1 MGKKNYFRTKTVLR
15 GRIFHPDIL
24 SMDLVKQV
32 CELLRFQGWEELFL
46 EPSLI
51 YEKEVVDFY
60 TNLVILEGDV
70 VSSSV
75 KGVDIVFDA
84 TKLGEILHIPSVGIN
99 EYNWSFDEYSSL
111 PARFSQGRVNS
122 RAQTVLKG
130 IMRSLH
136 KLLFEIVHK
145 VILPRGHQRH
155 IASIRD
161 MGLMSALECKE
172 RIDWPTLIIKHLA
185 RIVDPQLGSHQ
196 LAFGNL

>member
-1 MGKKNYFRTKTVLR
+1 M
-15 GRIFHPDIL
+15 
-24 SMDLVKQV
+24 
-32 CELLRFQGWEELFL
+32 
-46 EPSLI
+46 
-51 YEKEVVDFY
+51 
-60 TNLVILEGDV
+60 

-84 TKLGEILHIPSVGIN
+84 TKLGDILHIPSVGIN
-99 EYNWSFDEYSSL
+99 EYNWGFDEHFSL
-111 PARFSQGRVNS
+111 PAKFSQGRVNS

-161 MGLMSALECKE
+161 MGFMNALECKE
-172 RIDWPTLIIKHLA
+172 H
-185 RIVDPQLGSHQ
+185 
-196 LAFGNL
+196 

>member
-1 MGKKNYFRTKTVLR
+1 MDLASDTDALSEGKNFATPQSKTKSAKRNADKFLKVGRKKYFQTKSVLR

-32 CELLRFQGWEELFL
+32 CELLKFQGWEELFL

-70 VSSSV
+70 MSSGV

-99 EYNWSFDEYSSL
+99 EII
-111 PARFSQGRVNS
+111 GV
-122 RAQTVLKG
+122 
-130 IMRSLH
+130 
-136 KLLFEIVHK
+136 
-145 VILPRGHQRH
+145 
-155 IASIRD
+155 
-161 MGLMSALECKE
+161 LMSIQVC
-172 RIDWPTLIIKHLA
+172 
-185 RIVDPQLGSHQ
+185 QLDSRKVESIPG
-196 LAFGNL
+196 LKLFKGNNVIFA

>member
-1 MGKKNYFRTKTVLR
+1 MDLASDTDALSEGKHSATPQSKTKSVKRNADKFLKVGRKKYFQTKLVLR

-122 RAQTVLKG
+122 RAQT
-130 IMRSLH
+130 
-136 KLLFEIVHK
+136 F
-145 VILPRGHQRH
+145 
-155 IASIRD
+155 
-161 MGLMSALECKE
+161 
-172 RIDWPTLIIKHLA
+172 
-185 RIVDPQLGSHQ
+185 
-196 LAFGNL
+196 